1 MKHLV
6 VVDDDAVDSRGVGS
20 LLGRRSAATSMGS
33 FPLLALSLLIYSGLN
48 LADGS
53 DGGWYKAHVFSIRHM
68 SGDVLQMNGGEMF
81 LSFSMVLLFI
91 EIIRST
97 RSGGESI
104 ANNAF
109 SALVFISAMILFLTR
124 SGYGNSVFLMYT
136 GMTMVDFM
144 AGFMITAACARRDL
158 MHMSGE

>member
-6 VVDDDAVDSRGVGS
+6 VVDDDAVGTGGVSG
-20 LLGRRSAATSMGS
+20 LLGRRSATSMGS
-33 FPLLALSLLIYSGLN
+33 FPLMALSLLIYSGLN
-48 LADGS
+48 LADGA
-53 DGGWYKAHVFSIRHM
+53 GGAWYKAPVFSIRQM

-124 SGYGNSVFLMYT
+124 GGYGNSVFFMYT